1 MKKLNFN
8 LLLIAYSVFMAFT
21 ISDTLNVLF
30 MANAVIFYVS
40 AYIAFLVTKF
50 ITEVI
55 ETQLYCDTYFE
66 ISDSLYHVFISS
78 LLARALLITLN
89 LYSYLNGQNVVLFYS
104 MFNLLLVFI
113 VLRTK
118 IKKGGV
124 VKVNWLKNFL
134 MIAPTI
140 IYVVLDIYS
149 FKGGLK

>member
-1 MKKLNFN
+1 
-8 LLLIAYSVFMAFT
+8 
-21 ISDTLNVLF
+21 

-40 AYIAFLVTKF
+40 AYIAFSVTKF

-104 MFNLLLVFI
+104 MFNLFEKATLFCTIFIKCFLLSGHSLSDGCLIIETTVNAMMIPPVDI
-113 VLRTK
+113 VL
-118 IKKGGV
+118 G
-124 VKVNWLKNFL
+124 
-134 MIAPTI
+134 
-140 IYVVLDIYS
+140 
-149 FKGGLK
+149 FKG